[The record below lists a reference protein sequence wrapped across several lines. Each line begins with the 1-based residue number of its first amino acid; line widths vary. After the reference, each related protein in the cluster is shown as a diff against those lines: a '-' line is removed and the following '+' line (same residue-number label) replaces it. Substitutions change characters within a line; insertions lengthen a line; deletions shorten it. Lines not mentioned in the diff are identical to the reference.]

1 MFISFKRI
9 FQSGWLNFSRNS
21 GLTFATIFILILTIL
36 VITSLFALKKG
47 TNLLIAVV
55 EEKVDIS
62 VYFKEESSEEEIV
75 KIQQEIVK
83 IPQVKN
89 IEYISKEKALQ
100 NFIQKHKDDPT
111 LMESLE
117 ELGRNPFLASLNIQ
131 SSDPTQYKEIS
142 DILENS
148 QFKNSI
154 EKVDYYQKEPIIDRL
169 FAFTSF
175 LNRSGLVFTLVLVT
189 LSILVAFNTIRLAIL
204 NFKTEIQVMKLV
216 GASNWYVRGPFLV
229 QGGISGLISVSAAF
243 LITFSIAYFLGP
255 KMEILFTGLNIFNYF
270 KESLGSI
277 LLLQFGTGIVL
288 AIFSS
293 FIAIRKYL
301 KV

>member
-100 NFIQKHKDDPT
+100 
-111 LMESLE
+111 
-117 ELGRNPFLASLNIQ
+117 
-131 SSDPTQYKEIS
+131 
-142 DILENS
+142 
-148 QFKNSI
+148 
-154 EKVDYYQKEPIIDRL
+154 
-169 FAFTSF
+169 
-175 LNRSGLVFTLVLVT
+175 T
-189 LSILVAFNTIRLAIL
+189 LSKNT
-204 NFKTEIQVMKLV
+204 
-216 GASNWYVRGPFLV
+216 
-229 QGGISGLISVSAAF
+229 
-243 LITFSIAYFLGP
+243 
-255 KMEILFTGLNIFNYF
+255 KMT
-270 KESLGSI
+270 
-277 LLLQFGTGIVL
+277 LL
-288 AIFSS
+288 
-293 FIAIRKYL
+293 
-301 KV
+301 